1 MKNTTKKTV
10 RTVLQ
15 TGVGLALAVPA
26 IVGVSGI
33 PEHWPWIAGGVAV
46 AAGFARVMCLPA
58 VEQLLDRFGIG
69 LSDDGPPPQGSQQ

>member
-1 MKNTTKKTV
+1 MKSSTKRTI

-15 TGVGLALAVPA
+15 SGVGFALAVPA

-33 PEHWPWIAGGVAV
+33 PDHWPWIAGGIAI
-46 AAGFARVMCLPA
+46 AGGFARVMSLPA

-69 LSDDGPPPQGSQQ
+69 LSDDGPPLHGGRQ

>member
-1 MKNTTKKTV
+1 MKASTKRTT

-15 TGVGLALAVPA
+15 TTLGFALAVPA

-33 PEHWPWIAGGVAV
+33 PEHWPWIAGGVA
-46 AAGFARVMCLPA
+46 AAGGFARVMCLPA

-69 LSDDGPPPQGSQQ
+69 LSDDGPPLQGGR